1 MDFEPTL
8 SARFVAYVR
17 DYLLDRDIDPDP
29 IFKECGI
36 ESSKHQEYDCPL
48 PVHKVARLFELA
60 ALHSDNPRIGMDM
73 GRDYHYESSSLL
85 VLAMLA
91 APSVEEGLKC
101 LHRYD
106 KYVDTGIET
115 RFDFNGPLAEFSAR
129 LLIPDEVKGDQI
141 NEYLMAFLM
150 QALSAATRKRLP
162 VRHVWFSHRSDG
174 NRVALEAFFGVPAT
188 FSRPVNKIFFDRA
201 FLQEPFFTSNG
212 LLFEVLNNAMKTYFT
227 SINDQNSFV
236 DVVCR
241 EIIRCGSED
250 ATNVEQ
256 ISARLAVSPRTLR
269 RRLAEEGC
277 SFQEAKNL
285 ARRNRAKYFLS
296 HTNMPLSEIAYEL
309 GYSEL
314 SAFSR
319 AFRNW
324 VGETPQNYRD
334 NYRHFLAS

>member
-8 SARFVAYVR
+8 SPRFVAYVR

-29 IFKECGI
+29 VFAEAGI
-36 ESSKHQEYDCPL
+36 ESLKHEEFDCPL
-48 PVHKVARLFELA
+48 PVYKVATLFDLA
-60 ALHSDNPRIGMDM
+60 ARYSNNPCMGMNM

-85 VLAMLA
+85 ILAMLA

-115 RFDFNGPLAEFSAR
+115 RFDFNLPLAEFGAR
-129 LLIPDEVKGDQI
+129 LLISDEIKGDQI
-141 NEYLMAFLM
+141 NEYLMAFIM

-162 VRHVWFSHRSDG
+162 VRHVWFHHRSEQ
-174 NRVALEAFFGVPAT
+174 NRTALEEFFGAPVA
-188 FSRPVNKIFFDRA
+188 FSQSCNKIFFDRS
-201 FLQEPFFTSNG
+201 FLQEPFFTSNS
-212 LLFEVLNNAMKTYFT
+212 LLFEVLGNAMKTYYT
-227 SINDQNSFV
+227 SVTEQNSFADLV
-236 DVVCR
+236 SR

-250 ATNVEQ
+250 ASNVEK
-256 ISARLAVSPRTLR
+256 IASRLAVSPRTLR
-269 RRLAEEGC
+269 RRLAEEGY
-277 SFQEAKNL
+277 SFQEAKKL

-296 HTNMPLSEIAYEL
+296 HTRMSLSEIAYEL

-334 NYRHFLAS
+334 NFRHFLGG